1 MVPLEVPVIRRIA
14 QNGVE
19 RLVGEGK
26 FRGIADNVGEDTGVD
41 VLRGRR
47 RSSCAHSTGAGI

>member
-1 MVPLEVPVIRRIA
+1 LEVPVIGGIA

-41 VLRGRR
+41 V
-47 RSSCAHSTGAGI
+47 CADVADRAVPTAQVQGSRN